1 MSQLSDDRGSWG
13 QLLRGGIRTE
23 LVTLGRSWTF
33 SGELK
38 CNLAGNDSNTK
49 LDIVR
54 DCFRRTYMSH
64 GAGLDG
70 APAGTKYL
78 VVLCRVDDLF
88 RPDGEITVHLKGY
101 TQSSKFPISSWRKWL
116 PPPQFV
122 WRPVRGGL

>member
-1 MSQLSDDRGSWG
+1 
-13 QLLRGGIRTE
+13 
-23 LVTLGRSWTF
+23 
-33 SGELK
+33 
-38 CNLAGNDSNTK
+38 
-49 LDIVR
+49 
-54 DCFRRTYMSH
+54 MSH
-64 GAGLDG
+64 GPELDG

-122 WRPVRGGL
+122 WRPVRGGLYSDDQYQSDVILAKTSSDNPWIELLSEGKFGLNTVGRMETAKKVRT